1 VIEVVVSGASGRLG
15 GKIAAAVSM
24 AGDMQVVALVRPGK
38 KRTAADFDDPST
50 ALSKPRVWVETAP
63 HDSAVAHIEVAAEAG
78 VPSVVATTGFDANEQ
93 AALQEASKQIP
104 IVLAPNLSRGVTMLL
119 DLVARAA
126 AALPDY
132 DLEIVEIH
140 HNQKR
145 DAPSGTAWALGRAAA
160 EARGQ
165 DIDRDAIL
173 ARAGNI
179 GARSKGE
186 IGIQTL
192 RGGGVIGEHTVMVV
206 GGCERLELIHRA
218 GSRDVFAEGA
228 VHAVRFV
235 AAAEPGMYSMRDV
248 LALS

>member
-1 VIEVVVSGASGRLG
+1 MRGLVVRL
-15 GKIAAAVSM
+15 
-24 AGDMQVVALVRPGK
+24 
-38 KRTAADFDDPST
+38 
-50 ALSKPRVWVETAP
+50 
-63 HDSAVAHIEVAAEAG
+63 AG
-78 VPSVVATTGFDANEQ
+78 VGWGVASTGFDANEQ